1 MSSDHISIAAPQ
13 LGAAERDRIAAVLES
28 GMIADGPEVR
38 GFEREF
44 ADYCGADHG
53 VATSNGTTALHA
65 ALHALGVG
73 PGDRVLTT
81 PFTFIATA
89 NAVAFT
95 GAEVGFVDI
104 DPRTYNIDPDA
115 LEARLRAG
123 EQVDAVIAVHLYGL
137 PADMTRLT
145 ELADEYDFL
154 LVEDAA
160 QAHGAEVEGRRVGS
174 FGDAACFSFYPTKN
188 MTTSEGGMITTNHA
202 DVAERAA
209 RFVDHGR
216 VSGYEHAE
224 VGHNFRM
231 TSIAA
236 AIGRVQLE
244 RLPEFTRARQAN
256 AAALTEYLEG
266 SPVTTPHTPSDRTHV
281 FHQYTVACDGV
292 ERDALKSY
300 LDAKGIA
307 TGVYYPKPVHKQPA
321 YEHLAVS
328 APVAEE
334 AAARVLS
341 LPVHPGLSEADVER
355 VGTAVANYAEV
366 AR

>member
-1 MSSDHISIAAPQ
+1 MSDDYISIASPQ
-13 LGAAERDRIAAVLES
+13 LGDEERDRIGDVIES
-28 GMIADGPEVR
+28 GIIADGPEVR

-65 ALHALGVG
+65 ALHALDIG

-89 NAVAFT
+89 NAVTFT
-95 GAEVGFVDI
+95 GADVGFVDI
-104 DPRTYNIDPDA
+104 DPRTYNLDPDA

-137 PADMTRLT
+137 PADMTRLG
-145 ELADEYDFL
+145 ELAETYDFA

-160 QAHGAEVEGRRVGS
+160 QAHGAAVEGKRVGS

-188 MTTSEGGMITTNHA
+188 MTTSEGGMITTNSA

-236 AIGRVQLE
+236 AIGRIQLG
-244 RLPEFTRARQAN
+244 RLPGFTRARQAN
-256 AAALTEYLEG
+256 AAALTDYLEDA
-266 SPVTTPHTPSDRTHV
+266 PVTTPDTPPDRTHV
-281 FHQYTVACDGV
+281 FHQYTVECDGV

-300 LDAKGIA
+300 LDGKGIA
-307 TGVYYPKPVHKQPA
+307 TGVYYPKPVHKQAA
-321 YEHLAVS
+321 YEHLSVS
-328 APVAEE
+328 APVAEN
-334 AAARVLS
+334 AARRVLS
-341 LPVHPGLSEADVER
+341 LPVHPALSDSDIER
-355 VGTAVANYAEV
+355 IGRAVADYAGV
-366 AR
+366 VT

>member
-1 MSSDHISIAAPQ
+1 MTDEMIPIAAPQ
-13 LGAAERDRIAAVLES
+13 LGTEELDRIATVLES
-28 GMIADGPEVR
+28 GIIADGPEVR

-44 ADYCGADHG
+44 ADFCGAEHG

-65 ALHALGVG
+65 ALHALGIG

-89 NAVAFT
+89 NGVTFT
-95 GAEVGFVDI
+95 GADVDFVDI
-104 DPRTYNIDPDA
+104 DPKTYNIDPDA
-115 LEARLRAG
+115 LEERLRAG
-123 EQVDAVIAVHLYGL
+123 EQVDAVVAVHLYGL

-145 ELADEYDFL
+145 ELADTYDFL

-160 QAHGAEVEGRRVGS
+160 QAHGAEVDGQRVGS

-188 MTTSEGGMITTNHA
+188 MTTSEGGIITTNHD

-216 VSGYEHAE
+216 ISGYDHSE

-236 AIGRVQLE
+236 AIGRVQLGK
-244 RLPEFTRARQAN
+244 LPEFTRARQAN
-256 AAALTEYLEG
+256 AATLTDYLEDA
-266 SPVTTPHTPSDRTHV
+266 PVTTPYVPPDRTHV
-281 FHQYTVACDGV
+281 FHQYTVQCDGV

-300 LDAKGIA
+300 LDGNGIA
-307 TGVYYPKPVHKQPA
+307 TGVYYPKPVHEQPP
-321 YEHLAVS
+321 YDHLSVS
-328 APVAEE
+328 APVAEN
-334 AAARVLS
+334 AAKHVLS
-341 LPVHPGLSEADVER
+341 LPVHPGLSEDDVAR
-355 VGTAVANYAEV
+355 VGRTVAQYVEV

>member
-1 MSSDHISIAAPQ
+1 MTDEMIPIAAPQ
-13 LGAAERDRIAAVLES
+13 LGTEELDRIATVMES
-28 GMIADGPEVR
+28 GIIADGPEVR
-38 GFEREF
+38 GFERAF
-44 ADYCGADHG
+44 ADYCDADYG

-65 ALHALGVG
+65 ALHALGIG

-89 NAVAFT
+89 NAVTFT
-95 GAEVGFVDI
+95 GADVGFVDI
-104 DPRTYNIDPDA
+104 DPQTYNIDPDA
-115 LEARLRAG
+115 LEERLRTG

-145 ELADEYDFL
+145 ELAETYDFL

-160 QAHGAEVEGRRVGS
+160 QAHGAEVDGQRVGS

-188 MTTSEGGMITTNHA
+188 MTTSEGGMITTVHE

-216 VSGYEHAE
+216 ISGYDHAE

-236 AIGRVQLE
+236 AIGRVQLD

-256 AAALTEYLEG
+256 AAMLTEYLEDA
-266 SPVTTPHTPSDRTHV
+266 PVTTPYVPADRTHV
-281 FHQYTVACDGV
+281 FHQYTVQCDGV

-300 LDAKGIA
+300 LDSKAIG
-307 TGVYYPKPVHKQPA
+307 TGVYYPKPVHEQPPYA
-321 YEHLAVS
+321 HMMVS
-328 APVAEE
+328 APVAER
-334 AAARVLS
+334 AASNVLS
-341 LPVHPGLSEADVER
+341 LPVHPGLSEDDVTR
-355 VGTAVANYAEV
+355 VGRTVAQYVEV
-366 AR
+366 VT